1 MKEIKLNFKSDP
13 INVST
18 DELWKHVGPGF
29 ADIYKW
35 SVTIDHSTGSGNSEF
50 EGAACDIRGC
60 DINAKG
66 FNKVSEKLDYY
77 DEEKKALSYVVLDG
91 LPGFVKLARNSWQVQ
106 RYENNLSVLE
116 IKATIQLGGVVG
128 WLMSGMMKTNISK
141 AINSTLRDLKIYAE
155 TGKVSKEKAARIK
168 KFQSK

>member
-1 MKEIKLNFKSDP
+1 MREIKLNFKSEP
-13 INVST
+13 INVSP
-18 DELWKHVGPGF
+18 DELWKLVGPGF

-35 SVTIDHSTGSGNSEF
+35 SVTIDHSSGSGESEF

-77 DEEKKALSYVVLDG
+77 DEEKQALSYIVLEG
-91 LPGFVKLARNSWQVQ
+91 LPGFVKLARNHWQVKKHGNKQ
-106 RYENNLSVLE
+106 SKLDINT
-116 IKATIQLGGVVG
+116 TIHLNGVMG
-128 WLMSGMMKTNISK
+128 WLMSGLMKKNISQ
-141 AINSTLRDLKIYAE
+141 AINATLRDLKIFAE
-155 TGKVSKEKAARIK
+155 TGKVSKEKAARMI